1 MYTCGLT
8 VVSKR
13 LCYVVLCYKSDEA
26 SSAKDDVE
34 HLRSPEQHM
43 HGFVRLA
50 RYDFLLVF
58 YSTDLSRGTVVD
70 YINYAVKVSETNG

>member
-1 MYTCGLT
+1 
-8 VVSKR
+8 V
-13 LCYVVLCYKSDEA
+13 LCYVISDEA

-34 HLRSPEQHM
+34 HLRSPEQHRLM